1 MNKTSVSE
9 SQWRSA
15 SCDLQ
20 IICMVGVSLR
30 SVTKVAGHRR
40 AVEFDI
46 SRHQDSTLV
55 TAGSEMTIADVT
67 SQRNATALT
76 R

>member
-1 MNKTSVSE
+1 VNKTSVSE

-20 IICMVGVSLR
+20 IIRMVGVSLR

-40 AVEFDI
+40 AGEFDI
-46 SRHQDSTLV
+46 SRHQSSTLV
-55 TAGSEMTIADVT
+55 TAGVGNDNRDVA